1 MKYDKSDYTQE
12 NILKVA
18 KDYMCA
24 LNQEMADNDYTLL
37 ATIEYKGI
45 ITGIAFVLGLFKD
58 KNSFD
63 TAVDYWNSNPPI
75 SPLF

>member
-1 MKYDKSDYTQE
+1 MKYNKSDYTQE

-18 KDYMCA
+18 KDYMYA
-24 LNQEMADNDYTLL
+24 LNQEMADNDYTPLE
-37 ATIEYKGI
+37 TIEYKGV

-58 KNSFD
+58 KYYFD
-63 TAVDYWNSNPPI
+63 NAVDYLNSNPPI